1 MRTYRLIILLF
12 LGACKASTSTGPVG
26 EYSEDLAIHRP
37 IIQSTQQDSLPDA
50 VAKKEDYRA
59 LEGHIKNE
67 LDSIS
72 KIALQQNKEGRFVEG
87 HVIQVYSGN
96 SREKANNARYR
107 MSELFPDLNPR
118 VSYHQ
123 PNFRVKAGKFIN
135 RLEAHRVYQQVKE
148 DFPQAL
154 LIPERFLLKYE

>member
-1 MRTYRLIILLF
+1 MRSYRLIILVF
-12 LGACKASTSTGPVG
+12 LGACKAATSTGLVG

-37 IIQSTQQDSLPDA
+37 VMQAIQEDSLPKE
-50 VAKKEDYRA
+50 VAQRGEYKT

-72 KIALQQNKEGRFVEG
+72 KISLQQNKEGRFVEG
-87 HVIQVYSGN
+87 HVIQVYSGS
-96 SREKANNARYR
+96 SREMANNARYR
-107 MSELFPDLNPR
+107 MSELYPDLDPR